1 MAAPLS
7 DASSDAGAL
16 PLESSARGVRLFVRL
31 TPKASRNAIQGI
43 AAEADG
49 GCVLKVAVTAVP
61 ENGKAN
67 QALVKLLAKAWK
79 LPKSA
84 VSITAGATDR
94 RKTLLIESDDPA
106 ALLRHISERVRD
118 HG

>member
-1 MAAPLS
+1 MAAADPDIA
-7 DASSDAGAL
+7 DAP
-16 PLESSARGVRLFVRL
+16 PLEPCARGVRLFVRL
-31 TPKASRNAIQGI
+31 TPKASRNALQGL
-43 AAEADG
+43 AADADG
-49 GCVLKVAVTAVP
+49 GRVLKVAVTAVP

-67 QALVKLLAKAWK
+67 QALVKLLAKVWK

-94 RKTLLIESDDPA
+94 RKTLLIESDDPQ
-106 ALLRHISERVRD
+106 ALADHLWERMRD